1 MLDLQALVFVLALFA
16 VIETK
21 GRTIIFLEGGGG
33 GGEGMK
39 NIEKKYVQGLNR
51 QNKLLANMIC
61 VKTLVC
67 ISKKMFAEV
76 HMLKKVFRG
85 TFSYPPPP
93 HPLQKNNGPSLKE
106 TFH

>member
-1 MLDLQALVFVLALFA
+1 MLHLQALVFVLALFA

-21 GRTIIFLEGGGG
+21 GRTIIFLGGGG

-61 VKTLVC
+61 VKILVC

-93 HPLQKNNGPSLKE
+93 PPPEK
-106 TFH
+106 